1 MVFTQQHRLDLV
13 NRLVIFEA
21 VGHVDHVDKMAVSY
35 THLTLPTKRIV

>member
-21 VGHVDHVDKMAVSY
+21 VGHVDHVDKMEVVISKD
-35 THLTLPTKRIV
+35 PIKK